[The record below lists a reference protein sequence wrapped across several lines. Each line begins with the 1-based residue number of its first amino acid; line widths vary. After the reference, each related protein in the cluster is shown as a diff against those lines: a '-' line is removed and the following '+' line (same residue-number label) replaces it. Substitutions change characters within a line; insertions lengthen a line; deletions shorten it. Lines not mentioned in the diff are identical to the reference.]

1 MTSKAQTAREA
12 LQLALQHINEME
24 QENLNARDTHDAA
37 IIDIKMTLEKERQ
50 EVVRLRVAL
59 MSARQQMAH
68 LEFELRNAESD
79 NQSSVITVTRRY

>member
-24 QENLNARDTHDAA
+24 QENLNARDTHDAT

-68 LEFELRNAESD
+68 LEFELRNAKSD